1 MDGVIDA
8 HFINALEQK
17 FEKTR
22 FTRVD
27 SDTVDKLIKKDE
39 ALPSKL
45 NDEQKKILKE
55 LIEKQMDKNKF
66 TVDLE
71 SMSETEQ
78 PMMIMQ
84 PEFMRRMKDM
94 SALGGGMSYMGELPD
109 HYNLIVNSNSP
120 VIGNL
125 LTEPDEAKQTSTVK
139 HLFDLA
145 LLAQNMLKG
154 KDLSAFIKRSMDMVT
169 K

>member
-1 MDGVIDA
+1 
-8 HFINALEQK
+8 
-17 FEKTR
+17 
-22 FTRVD
+22 
-27 SDTVDKLIKKDE
+27 
-39 ALPSKL
+39 
-45 NDEQKKILKE
+45 
-55 LIEKQMDKNKF
+55 
-66 TVDLE
+66 
-71 SMSETEQ
+71 
-78 PMMIMQ
+78 MMIMQ

-125 LTEPDEAKQTSTVK
+125 LTETDEVKQTSTVK

-154 KDLSAFIKRSMDMVT
+154 KDLSEFIKRSMDMVT